1 MTGTGEHVF
10 RSLGI
15 DHLGALANALGDL
28 MGFATLA
35 YELIQNA
42 DDAEGA
48 AEIVFD
54 ARDDGLLVR
63 NNGVFSD
70 CDRQELAPEDC
81 PWAENM
87 GPLCDFHS
95 FRRIQGGAKRS
106 RENTTGAFGIG
117 FTAVYQVT
125 DEPVVTSGVRCWTV
139 RQLLDEDTGWG
150 SVSVVTSY
158 RRGYLRSGRRRER

>member
-1 MTGTGEHVF
+1 MTIERLMPEPREYVF

-15 DHLGALANALGDL
+15 HHLGALANALGDL

-63 NNGVFSD
+63 NDGVFTD
-70 CDRQELAPEDC
+70 CDRPELAPEDC
-81 PWAENM
+81 PWAESR
-87 GPLCDFHS
+87 GTLCDFHS

-106 RENTTGAFGIG
+106 RENTTG
-117 FTAVYQVT
+117 
-125 DEPVVTSGVRCWTV
+125 
-139 RQLLDEDTGWG
+139 
-150 SVSVVTSY
+150 
-158 RRGYLRSGRRRER
+158 